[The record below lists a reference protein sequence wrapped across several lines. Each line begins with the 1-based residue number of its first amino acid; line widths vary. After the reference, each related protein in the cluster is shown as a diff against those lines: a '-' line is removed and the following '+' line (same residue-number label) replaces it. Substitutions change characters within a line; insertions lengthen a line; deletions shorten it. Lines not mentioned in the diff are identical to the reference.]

1 MRNCTV
7 TTTILLAVR
16 TCGFYSCSIPADE
29 GKLRGMFSR
38 LSLQT
43 VYRRFH
49 TPFLQVPKRMAAL
62 FTKVDRYR
70 RGVVAVVGTEI
81 VGTPCTY
88 GWRIIGVLTARIGGR
103 MLTAT
108 AWERGCKI
116 RAFWAV

>member
-1 MRNCTV
+1 M
-7 TTTILLAVR
+7 LDESAVFI
-16 TCGFYSCSIPADE
+16 CAVSPADE
-29 GKLRGMFSR
+29 GKLRSMFSR

-49 TPFLQVPKRMAAL
+49 TPYLQVPERMAAL

-70 RGVVAVVGTEI
+70 RGVVAI
-81 VGTPCTY
+81 VRTGSLGTPCTC
-88 GWRIIGVLTARIGGR
+88 GWRIIGVLTARIGVR

-116 RAFWAV
+116 RPFWPA

>member
-49 TPFLQVPKRMAAL
+49 TPYLQVSKRMAAL

-81 VGTPCTY
+81 VGHAMHVWLEDH
-88 GWRIIGVLTARIGGR
+88 WRADRPYRRPDAHVHRLG
-103 MLTAT
+103 
-108 AWERGCKI
+108 ERL
-116 RAFWAV
+116 